1 MMRNLV
7 LFFLFI
13 SGIGYSQTLKINI
26 TNLRS
31 SAGSIVLAF
40 YNTQESFSKE
50 EPLFRR
56 TVSKATFK
64 NGIVSVTYTD
74 IKPGTYGI
82 AMLDDENGNIKMD
95 YGLILPKEGFGFS
108 EYWHTGLTKPTLD
121 KFDFILKNEPKTVE
135 IKVKYM

>member
-1 MMRNLV
+1 MRNLV
-7 LFFLFI
+7 LFLLFI
-13 SGIGYSQTLKINI
+13 SGIGYGQTLKINI

-31 SAGSIVLAF
+31 SAGFIVLAF
-40 YNTQESFSKE
+40 YTTQESFSKE
-50 EPLFRR
+50 EPLFRK

-64 NGIVSVTYTD
+64 NGVVSVTYAD

-82 AMLDDENGNIKMD
+82 AMLDDENGNVKMD